1 VRRVEVA
8 GVNIQ
13 VPSSCNVVG
22 LVLSWSSETLLR
34 GAMVD
39 LKAVDEDI
47 ASALAAVVLT
57 EYWNPVDH
65 LKLVSGVL
73 FNFVVVD
80 LKEVDLLSQ

>member
-1 VRRVEVA
+1 
-8 GVNIQ
+8 
-13 VPSSCNVVG
+13 
-22 LVLSWSSETLLR
+22 
-34 GAMVD
+34 MVD